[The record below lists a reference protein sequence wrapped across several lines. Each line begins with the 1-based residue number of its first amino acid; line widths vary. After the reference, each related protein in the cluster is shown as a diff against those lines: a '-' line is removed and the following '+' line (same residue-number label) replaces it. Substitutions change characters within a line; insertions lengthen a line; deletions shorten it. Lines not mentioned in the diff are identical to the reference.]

1 MNIELYTPELKGE
14 WDAVVDA
21 SRNGTFLHKRDYMD
35 YHADRFADMSM
46 IARDTKGRPVAILP
60 AHRTDDGILCS
71 HRGLSYGGW
80 LMTKNADMPAMM
92 ELWDAFTDA
101 MRNAG
106 CRELLYKPSP
116 HIYHTAPAEE
126 DLYALF
132 RHGATLQS
140 TLISSVVDMADP
152 LPFDMAARQSV
163 RKAVKNGVTVAESDD
178 FEVFWEMLTALLA
191 ERYGSSPVHTLAEIR
206 LLRERFP
213 QNIRLYMAMH
223 EGEPVAGVVM
233 YNSRTVS
240 HSQYTATTAKG
251 RELRSL
257 PLLYSFIM
265 ENSNTRW
272 FDFGTSNED
281 GGRVLNEGLIRQKC
295 GFGGR
300 GIAYN
305 TYKIIL

>member
-1 MNIELYTPELKGE
+1 MNIELYTPELKEE

-35 YHADRFADMSM
+35 YHADRFTDMSM

-92 ELWDAFTDA
+92 ELWDAFTDT

-132 RHGATLQS
+132 RHGASLQS
-140 TLISSVVDMADP
+140 TLISSVVDMTDP

-163 RKAVKNGVTVAESDD
+163 RKAEKSGVTVAESDD
-178 FEVFWEMLTALLA
+178 FEAFWHMLTALLA
-191 ERYGSSPVHTLAEIR
+191 ERYGSRPVHTLAEIR

-265 ENSNTRW
+265 ENCNTRW

-281 GGRVLNEGLIRQKC
+281 GGRLLNEGLIRQKC